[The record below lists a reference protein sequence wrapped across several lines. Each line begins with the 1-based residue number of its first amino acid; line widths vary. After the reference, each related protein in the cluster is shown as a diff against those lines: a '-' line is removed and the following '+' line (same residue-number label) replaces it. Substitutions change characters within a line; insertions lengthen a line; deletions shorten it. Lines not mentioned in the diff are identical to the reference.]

1 MQRIGPL
8 GAADGGN
15 RTSRSSEIGH
25 GQPVSAC
32 LPSCVPVLGAPN
44 VVGVPVIVGAPFW
57 MYGHVGVLSAEIDG
71 VEGGVISLRGVS
83 KLTAGANGLGLS
95 ATDGGL
101 RPPPSIS
108 VEPSGM
114 PTGPTDE
121 PGPID
126 EASGTD
132 AVADAAHGPGAVAV
146 MPPPSKSALPDNV
159 VLEFP
164 VAAYAPVAEAPAH
177 VAPIKGE
184 APKGSR
190 VRSRLWEFRCAR
202 PAHWQ
207 CQAARLSQ
215 AAGGGTHS
223 GRLAHKQSRNPKGL
237 PPSLSQRVSA
247 WNLTL
252 SLLGVPTAATSAA
265 RERISGQSSA
275 EGSSRRQNDHRLA

>member
-1 MQRIGPL
+1 MKRRVSKFVQRIGPL

-71 VEGGVISLRGVS
+71 VEGGVIPLRGVS

-101 RPPPSIS
+101 RPPPPIS

-164 VAAYAPVAEAPAH
+164 VAAYAPVVGVPAAVEAPIPADAPVIGLDVMADAGAGEAPAH

-184 APKGSR
+184 APNVVGLTPGVASSVAPMGIPLCPTGALGMPNGEVIPSGGR
-190 VRSRLWEFRCAR
+190 GDTFRGACA
-202 PAHWQ
+202 
-207 CQAARLSQ
+207 
-215 AAGGGTHS
+215 
-223 GRLAHKQSRNPKGL
+223 
-237 PPSLSQRVSA
+237 
-247 WNLTL
+247 
-252 SLLGVPTAATSAA
+252 
-265 RERISGQSSA
+265 
-275 EGSSRRQNDHRLA
+275 

>member
-1 MQRIGPL
+1 MPL
-8 GAADGGN
+8 SGG
-15 RTSRSSEIGH
+15 
-25 GQPVSAC
+25 
-32 LPSCVPVLGAPN
+32 
-44 VVGVPVIVGAPFW
+44 
-57 MYGHVGVLSAEIDG
+57 
-71 VEGGVISLRGVS
+71 S
-83 KLTAGANGLGLS
+83 KLITGAERFGFR

-101 RPPPSIS
+101 RPPPPIS

-121 PGPID
+121 PGPIE

-146 MPPPSKSALPDNV
+146 MPPASKSALPDNV

-164 VAAYAPVAEAPAH
+164 VAAYAPIVGVPAAVEAPIPADAPVIGLDVMADVGAGEAPAH

-184 APKGSR
+184 APNVVGLTPGVASSIAPMGIPVCR
-190 VRSRLWEFRCAR
+190 T
-202 PAHWQ
+202 AHWE

-223 GRLAHKQSRNPKGL
+223 GGLAHKQSRNPKGL

-252 SLLGVPTAATSAA
+252 SRLRQIMSSCCVRSLHSLWTCTAAPWLSGVPG
-265 RERISGQSSA
+265 RIT
-275 EGSSRRQNDHRLA
+275 R